1 MASTDFPFSVEAI
14 YFAMNEHLL
23 EIRIVQPGRITG
35 QYYAVTPDTLRLEKI
50 VYPAESI
57 PFDVGI
63 LPTALTPF
71 GEPLVTLV
79 LGNLSHPVSTEMEG
93 RLLGAVQRR
102 DGIPILLVT
111 PTTDERAIHCLDEL
125 TADQR
130 VEIVVILQR
139 TYPGQ
144 WQWLSVEEV
153 ELQLHAATLRYR
165 QKQAGVCYGY

>member
-79 LGNLSHPVSTEMEG
+79 
-93 RLLGAVQRR
+93 
-102 DGIPILLVT
+102 
-111 PTTDERAIHCLDEL
+111 CLDEL